1 MKHFISLGLSC
12 LFLFTGMACRAD
24 AQPRLPEGYFWKKLS
39 NGLEVVVIEN
49 SKVPL
54 VTIEI
59 AVKNGAY
66 TEGPEFS
73 GLSHLFE
80 HMFFKANKEYPDHEK
95 FLKRTQELG
104 AFWNGTTGEER
115 VNYFFTLHRDS
126 LYGGLKFL
134 NAAIRY
140 PIYRKEDMK
149 FERPVVDG
157 EFQRAESDPAFVI
170 WYESQKLLWGDLFTR
185 KNPIGDHNIINTATP
200 EKMMIIKDKYYHPNN
215 SLLIIC
221 GDVKHGESFKMAEA
235 IFGDW
240 KHSGF
245 NPHEKYPIPSF
256 KPLVKSES
264 FIKESSNAQTP
275 YIKIS
280 WQGPSYQTDSAGTIA
295 ADVFSAVLDL
305 NSSEFKQSLIDKG
318 LATSASIFYGTTYY
332 PGGIEINIMP
342 NPNKL
347 KECYDVLQ
355 QQIARFAAP
364 DYYSDAQLVNAK
376 AVILRNHV
384 RNLERPSSLPNNLSY
399 FWCSTSYE
407 YATDII
413 NNYQKVTRAD
423 IQKYIRIY
431 ILNKPNVSGIILQPA
446 LNQQANVKAFF
457 PAK

>member
-1 MKHFISLGLSC
+1 MKNFISIGFSC
-12 LFLFTGMACRAD
+12 LFLFIGMAYWAN

-66 TEGPEFS
+66 TEGPEYS

-80 HMFFKANKEYPDHEK
+80 HMFFKANKEYPNPEK
-95 FLKRTQELG
+95 FTKRTQELG
-104 AFWNGTTGEER
+104 AFSNGTTGVER

-126 LYGGLKFL
+126 LAGGLKLL

-140 PIYRKEDMK
+140 PIYRTEDMK

-157 EFQRAESDPAFVI
+157 EFQRAESDPSFII
-170 WYESQKLLWGDLFTR
+170 WHESQKLLWGDLFTR

-221 GDVKHGESFKMAEA
+221 GDVKHEEAFKLAEA

-245 NPHEKYPIPSF
+245 NPRDKYPIPPF

-264 FIKESSNAQTP
+264 FIKEIPIALTP

-280 WQGPSYQTDSAGTIA
+280 WQGPGYQTDSAGTIA
-295 ADVFSAVLDL
+295 ADVFSAILDL
-305 NSSEFKQSLIDKG
+305 NASEFKQSLVDKG
-318 LATSASIFYGTTYY
+318 LATAASIFYGTSYY
-332 PGGIEINIMP
+332 PGWTEVNVIP

-347 KECYDVLQ
+347 KECYEVLE
-355 QQIARFAAP
+355 QQITRFTAP
-364 DYYSDAQLVNAK
+364 DYYSDAQLANAK
-376 AVILRNHV
+376 AVLLRNYL
-384 RNLERPSSLPNNLSY
+384 RNLERPSSLPSDLSY

-407 YATDII
+407 YGTDLM

-423 IQKYIRIY
+423 IQKYLQTY
-431 ILNKPNVSGIILQPA
+431 IASKPRVSGIILNQE
-446 LNQQANVKAFF
+446 LNKRADVKAFF
-457 PAK
+457 ATK